1 MYFHRCQESV
11 VEYLLTQLKKN
22 FREKRIDAFEL
33 LGASFANDKDNYD
46 IIKAFSYL
54 EKGMAERW
62 SNPYNEPILKPSE
75 TLIPSHRAYDNHVE
89 CASPEDL
96 GIFFVMI
103 YICVQYI
110 LEKLYTFVRNLFDK
124 YSQLFVVTIFR
135 GYSRISKQNS
145 HGGLNDQR
153 TYSWKIKS

>member
-1 MYFHRCQESV
+1 MCFRRCQESV

-54 EKGMAERW
+54 EKGMTERW
-62 SNPYNEPILKPSE
+62 SNPEKGPVLKPSE

-96 GIFFVMI
+96 GIIFLRI
-103 YICVQYI
+103 IISIQYVLDNI
-110 LEKLYTFVRNLFDK
+110 MFYKLL
-124 YSQLFVVTIFR
+124 I
-135 GYSRISKQNS
+135 S
-145 HGGLNDQR
+145 HGCV
-153 TYSWKIKS
+153 